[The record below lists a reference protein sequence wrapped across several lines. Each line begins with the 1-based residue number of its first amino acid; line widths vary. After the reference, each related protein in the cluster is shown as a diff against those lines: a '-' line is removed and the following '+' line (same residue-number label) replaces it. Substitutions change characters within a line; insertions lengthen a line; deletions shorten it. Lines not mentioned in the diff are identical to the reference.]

1 MGENCQGRSET
12 FLAYIEATYLSTEI
26 IRIVGNESIRSE
38 EVVITYP
45 FEPLIFNPP
54 FSCRGISP
62 SAVSAIAQPLV
73 RSIN

>member
-45 FEPLIFNPP
+45 L
-54 FSCRGISP
+54 
-62 SAVSAIAQPLV
+62 
-73 RSIN
+73 